1 MKRLPRLLAL
11 ACLAL
16 ASSGLALEPAGSSL
30 GTIKR
35 VYVDSFGNTLQA
47 VMLHDMVIASLA
59 GSGFFA
65 ITENPDHA
73 DAVLRGSAD
82 DQVFMEKHHSSD
94 SITAGLHSGTS
105 DNYTSKYDHTS
116 SSKASGLNI
125 GQNESM
131 NSEDRKHEASAS
143 VRLVNRDGD
152 VIWFHHAGKAAARS
166 FAAPVRIEAD
176 KIFRKLS
183 ADLQR
188 ARALAA
194 SGADPAASDRSA
206 AMQAGMPIRK
216 SGN

>member
-152 VIWFHHAGKAAARS
+152 VIWSTTQESGGAKFRS
-166 FAAPVRIEAD
+166 SSADVAD

-194 SGADPAASDRSA
+194 SGTDPAASDRSA